1 MAARKSTRSKTK
13 KTKRTRTAK
22 RPTPPTARRVRDGFI
37 SHTEFASTDPAAT
50 RQWCETVFRWKF
62 AEPVP
67 TPVGPYEMWALQDKS
82 SGGGIRKNNPPE
94 TPGTVPYVEVTDI
107 KVAYN
112 RALKAGAIEMAAP
125 DEIPGGAGWI
135 AIVQAPGGVA
145 VGLWGPK

>member
-1 MAARKSTRSKTK
+1 
-13 KTKRTRTAK
+13 
-22 RPTPPTARRVRDGFI
+22 
-37 SHTEFASTDPAAT
+37 
-50 RQWCETVFRWKF
+50 
-62 AEPVP
+62 
-67 TPVGPYEMWALQDKS
+67 MWALQDKS

-107 KVAYN
+107 KAAYN
-112 RALKAGAIEMAAP
+112 RALKAGAIELAAP

>member
-22 RPTPPTARRVRDGFI
+22 RPTPPTARQVRDGFI
-37 SHTEFASTDPAAT
+37 SHTEFASTDPAAM
-50 RQWCETVFRWKF
+50 RAWCETVFRWKF

-67 TPVGPYEMWALQDKS
+67 TPIGPYEMWAFKDRS
-82 SGGGIRKNNPPE
+82 SGGGIRRNNPPE
-94 TPGTVPYVEVTDI
+94 APGTVPYVEVSDI
-107 KVAYN
+107 KEAYN